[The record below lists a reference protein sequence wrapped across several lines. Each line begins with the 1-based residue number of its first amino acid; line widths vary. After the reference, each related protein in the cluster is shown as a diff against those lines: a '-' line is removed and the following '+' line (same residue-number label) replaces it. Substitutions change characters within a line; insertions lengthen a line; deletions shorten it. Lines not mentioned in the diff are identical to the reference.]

1 MVFRAFF
8 ITTALALVLA
18 PDALASGTAPGL
30 LMPGVTYTKRVE
42 FTPHGP
48 VVLNVITAPKPG
60 GLYSLQPVLSNDA
73 IVGRETLTAMETR
86 LGAGAT
92 VAGVNGDLFDLGD
105 GHPSGIVMRKGVLEH
120 PPFSGRTSLGIA
132 ADGTLRPERVGM
144 LGFWQGTGQ
153 RLRIGLNDPA
163 SANGFSL
170 FTPAYGPVTAPA
182 PSGAA
187 EAVVRPF
194 PSVTAGAAVTGVVT
208 DVIPSTA
215 GRTAIPADG
224 AIIQARGSSV
234 ARLAT
239 DAPIGTS
246 VAVRYTLVPAWDG
259 IVNAIG
265 GGPRIVSNGTP
276 VFRAN
281 EDFNST
287 SLSQRVPRSAIG
299 QRADGKLLLV
309 AVDGK
314 QPGYSVGVTNF
325 ELALAMMQLGAVT
338 ATALDS
344 GGSTTMAF
352 DGQLL
357 SRPRIQRV
365 SARSPT
371 RCSSSYTG
379 VYVAPPAEPV
389 LSPNDDGVAEIES
402 LSYKVVRPST
412 VQASLVG
419 PGNVTL
425 PIDAGPRAP
434 GVYRFTWAG
443 SDAAGSA
450 QPEGTWRFTVTA
462 TDDQGQVSVSDRAF
476 TLNNTLSALAV
487 EPKLLTLR
495 EKTTRLLAT
504 FKLRQSGEGHRDD
517 RDREGSRPARSQARP
532 AAAGTGACRG
542 TAASAPAGSR
552 TAARTRCT
560 YGCERARARRPVR
573 PFPST
578 ALGSPACCSRAC
590 SGSLTSYVRDHGVYA
605 VFVLM
610 MIDAVLPAFSELV
623 MVFGGALAAGAFGAS
638 RHPLRG

>member
-1 MVFRAFF
+1 MGGSYPARGVVFRAFF
-8 ITTALALVLA
+8 ITTALALVLVPSA
-18 PDALASGTAPGL
+18 PATGTAPGL

-132 ADGTLRPERVGM
+132 GDGTLRPQRVGV
-144 LGFWQGTGQ
+144 LGFWRGTGQ

-187 EAVVRPF
+187 EGVVRPF
-194 PSVTAGAAVTGVVT
+194 PSVTAGADISGVVT

-215 GRTAIPADG
+215 GRTPIPADG

-239 DAPIGTS
+239 DAPIGTT
-246 VAVRYTLVPAWDG
+246 VTVRYTLVPAWDG

-265 GGPRIVSNGTP
+265 GGPLIVSNGTP

-281 EDFNST
+281 EDFNTT

-338 ATALDS
+338 ATALDT

-357 SRPRIQRV
+357 SRPSDPAGERAV
-365 SARSPT
+365 SDALLVT
-371 RCSSSYTG
+371 YTG

-389 LSPNDDGVAEIES
+389 LSPNDDGVAELES

-443 SDAAGSA
+443 SDAEGSA
-450 QPEGTWRFTVTA
+450 QPEGTWRFTVTS

-504 FKLRQSGEGHRDD
+504 FKLSQSAKITATVETGKGVVVRVIK
-517 RDREGSRPARSQARP
+517 RGQL
-532 AAAGTGACRG
+532 AAGNRSLSWNGRIGSGGLAYGGAYQVHVV
-542 TAASAPAGSR
+542 AANELGRVDLYAPF
-552 TAARTRCT
+552 
-560 YGCERARARRPVR
+560 RARR
-573 PFPST
+573 
-578 ALGSPACCSRAC
+578 
-590 SGSLTSYVRDHGVYA
+590 
-605 VFVLM
+605 
-610 MIDAVLPAFSELV
+610 
-623 MVFGGALAAGAFGAS
+623 
-638 RHPLRG
+638 